1 MGQFSFNPPQSLPSL
16 MKSLMVL
23 TALGKNPL
31 VRNQIGTSI
40 KSQTDKQFRP
50 VVPWSMLIEIYSF
63 Y

>member
-1 MGQFSFNPPQSLPSL
+1 
-16 MKSLMVL
+16 MKNLMVL

-31 VRNQIGTSI
+31 VQNQIGTSI

-50 VVPWSMLIEIYSF
+50 VVPLSMLIEIYSF